1 MPHQA
6 SRPNRPFALLAG
18 AFALPLMAV
27 PGHALLLDNVADETI
42 LACQADAALQGCATV
57 LTGIYVCENAPDM
70 QGCAEFAQRLGGLEV
85 NAVPDNPAEAAA
97 ASEGDPALEEV
108 VVNAR
113 GEGALVDDLDAEE
126 FTPEELANQEPE
138 DAAARD
144 AREAEADTPVVSRDA
159 PADAPDATTQQAPGL
174 ADAPETTV
182 EPQPPETD
190 AEPDSDVEIQ
200 IDEIE
205 APADGAAGQ
214 PIPLNPAR

>member
-18 AFALPLMAV
+18 AVALPLMAV
-27 PGHALLLDNVADETI
+27 PGHALLLDNVPDETI
-42 LACQADAALQGCATV
+42 IACQADAALQGCATV

-85 NAVPDNPAEAAA
+85 SAVPDNPAEAAA
-97 ASEGDPALEEV
+97 AAEGDPALEEV

-138 DAAARD
+138 DAAARE
-144 AREAEADTPVVSRDA
+144 AREADAPVVNRDA
-159 PADAPDATTQQAPGL
+159 PADASEASGQQAPGL
-174 ADAPETTV
+174 ADAPESTV
-182 EPQPPETD
+182 APQSPEADAPETD
-190 AEPDSDVEIQ
+190 AAPAT
-200 IDEIE
+200 E
-205 APADGAAGQ
+205 APATQTA
-214 PIPLNPAR
+214 PVLPRPAQ